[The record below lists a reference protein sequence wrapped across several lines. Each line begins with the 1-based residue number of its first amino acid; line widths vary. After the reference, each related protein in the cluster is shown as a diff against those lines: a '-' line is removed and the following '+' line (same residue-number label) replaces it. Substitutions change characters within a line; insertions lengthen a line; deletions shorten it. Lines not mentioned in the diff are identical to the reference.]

1 MSHVGMA
8 EVGWRVSTRC
18 ANGNCV
24 AVAALPGG
32 RVAMRDTKRGAN
44 GPLTVLPA
52 GAWHAFVE
60 RIKNGEYDS
69 AATSA

>member
-1 MSHVGMA
+1 MSHFGMA
-8 EVGWRVSTRC
+8 EVGWRISTRC

-32 RVAMRDTKRGAN
+32 RVAMRDTKQGAH
-44 GPLTVLPA
+44 GPLAVLPA
-52 GAWHAFVE
+52 EAWQAFVE

-69 AATSA
+69 AAVSA

>member
-1 MSHVGMA
+1 MA
-8 EVGWRVSTRC
+8 EVGWRISTRC

-32 RVAMRDTKRGAN
+32 RVAMRDTKRGAH

-52 GAWHAFVE
+52 DVWRTFVE
-60 RIKNGEYDS
+60 RVKNGEYDPAGAS
-69 AATSA
+69 A